1 MTKKTPRVQGTDEI
15 TVLKK
20 DDKTTKRT
28 AVVARTDGTYSV
40 HACNTMSDSH
50 RVTKVGKGDGSDKV
64 ADLKDRGYTK
74 G

>member
-20 DDKTTKRT
+20 NDTTTKRT
-28 AVVARTDGTYSV
+28 AVVARTNGTYSV
-40 HACNTMSDSH
+40 HACNTMSDDH
-50 RVTKVGKGDGSDKV
+50 KVTKVGKGDGSDQVKG
-64 ADLKDRGYTK
+64 LTDRGYTK